1 MTYHKIEFI
10 VFQETKQEKIDPS
23 LLKAIASRFEFNW
36 FSLPAKK
43 TVRGILVDFR
53 DDLFEIISFSARN
66 FSVSAQVRNKN
77 DNFIRKYMV
86 VYGSA
91 YPDQKV
97 EFITKLH
104 DVMETT
110 TVPTLIGGF

>member
-1 MTYHKIEFI
+1 
-10 VFQETKQEKIDPS
+10 V
-23 LLKAIASRFEFNW
+23 
-36 FSLPAKK
+36 
-43 TVRGILVDFR
+43 
-53 DDLFEIISFSARN
+53 
-66 FSVSAQVRNKN
+66 
-77 DNFIRKYMV
+77 V

-97 EFITKLH
+97 EFITELH

>member
-23 LLKAIASRFEFNW
+23 FLRAIAGRSEFNW

-43 TVRGILVDFR
+43 TVGGILVGFR

-66 FSVSAQVRNKN
+66 FSVSALVRNKN
-77 DNFIRKYMV
+77 DNFIWKYVV

-97 EFITKLH
+97 EFITELH